1 MDISE
6 ENVQAL
12 LNMGFPSENIRY
24 ALQIGKNDLSEAVAI
39 LTSEDPNDMKMQFE
53 NTTPEVS
60 YQRDINITSQM
71 APPPSYEEIT
81 NQHDTAAKNV
91 SICISTHLLVLLPC
105 NHCISN

>member
-39 LTSEDPNDMKMQFE
+39 LTSEDP
-53 NTTPEVS
+53 V
-60 YQRDINITSQM
+60 DIKRNFGETSTDLPQYHSEINTSQM

-81 NQHDTAAKNV
+81 NQHDNKSTV
-91 SICISTHLLVLLPC
+91 SIAGPGDI
-105 NHCISN
+105 